1 MPTKSYTKENLTC
14 HVLVENNSLEYIVKS
29 PVPLF
34 GVVDLLLGLSAAI
47 VSWTSPSLVH
57 THPRWVAAIALI
69 WIWSKYKT
77 IHHESLLVMRD
88 IGIQVKTVYW
98 GGSVVSKFISRRDIE
113 DVVINEGINFW
124 QIKSY
129 IAILVKDQEKMNL
142 LPSLRPVLLDV
153 YQGTRSVLFPAQQS
167 LFLKK

>member
-1 MPTKSYTKENLTC
+1 M
-14 HVLVENNSLEYIVKS
+14 
-29 PVPLF
+29 
-34 GVVDLLLGLSAAI
+34 
-47 VSWTSPSLVH
+47 H
-57 THPRWVAAIALI
+57 THVRWIGVMMFI
-69 WIWSKYKT
+69 WFWWKYKT

-98 GGSVVSKFISRRDIE
+98 GGSIVSRFISRRDIE
-113 DVVINEGINFW
+113 DVVINEGITFW

-129 IAILVKDQEKMNL
+129 IAILVKDQEPMVIAFQNL

-167 LFLKK
+167 PL